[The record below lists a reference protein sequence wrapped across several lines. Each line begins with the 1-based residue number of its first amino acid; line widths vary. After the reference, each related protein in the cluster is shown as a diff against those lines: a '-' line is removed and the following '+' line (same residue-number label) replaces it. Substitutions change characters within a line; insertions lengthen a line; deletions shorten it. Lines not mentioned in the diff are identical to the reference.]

1 MKRNIPHSNCL
12 IKDNIVTCVHRY
24 NDSPKKNWCELINSE
39 CHNGMW
45 SEQRCGL
52 TIYINKLQRIHG
64 VK

>member
-1 MKRNIPHSNCL
+1 MKRNVVHTDCL
-12 IKDNIVTCVHRY
+12 MKDMITTCVHRH

-45 SEQRCGL
+45 SEQICGL
-52 TIYINKLQRIHG
+52 TTYINKLQRIHG